1 MRFAGKDLT
10 SLFGK
15 LRRTGTLEPDPSDAG
30 SIPYVSPSQSE
41 MPYIESLAETGSGR
55 GRTYSDY
62 LDTKRKELEGFEEHS
77 DPWKKPEKKE
87 EEVVK
92 PVDPDPV
99 DPVDEKTDGRKFTE
113 NLYGGQSLTDDELAA
128 KMKYNPAT
136 TPEDWAR
143 AFGKCRTTTSSDKH
157 ASIPSDC
164 YWPEEGGLEGSDFYS
179 VGKGGGTAHAKRGQA
194 ASRAK
199 AAAARA
205 KNKSKSN
212 KTNKRGHNS
221 SGSGMSNRSRGK

>member
-1 MRFAGKDLT
+1 MRFAGADL
-10 SLFGK
+10 SKLFGK

-41 MPYIESLAETGSGR
+41 MPYIKSLSETDSGR

-77 DPWKKPEKKE
+77 DPWRKPEEE
-87 EEVVK
+87 EEVVVK
-92 PVDPDPV
+92 PEDPDPV
-99 DPVDEKTDGRKFTE
+99 DPVDEKTDGRKFME
-113 NLYGGQSLTDDELAA
+113 NLYQKQLNEGLSLEDA
-128 KMKYNPAT
+128 MKYNPAT

-157 ASIPSDC
+157 SSIPSDC

-179 VGKGGGTAHAKRGQA
+179 VGKGGGTAHAKSGQA
-194 ASRAK
+194 AARAK
-199 AAAARA
+199 AAAGRAARA
-205 KNKSKSN
+205 KASSKKGGYSSPKSK
-212 KTNKRGHNS
+212 RG
-221 SGSGMSNRSRGK
+221 R

>member
-1 MRFAGKDLT
+1 
-10 SLFGK
+10 
-15 LRRTGTLEPDPSDAG
+15 
-30 SIPYVSPSQSE
+30 
-41 MPYIESLAETGSGR
+41 
-55 GRTYSDY
+55 
-62 LDTKRKELEGFEEHS
+62 
-77 DPWKKPEKKE
+77 
-87 EEVVK
+87 
-92 PVDPDPV
+92 
-99 DPVDEKTDGRKFTE
+99 
-113 NLYGGQSLTDDELAA
+113 
-128 KMKYNPAT
+128 MKYNPAT

-205 KNKSKSN
+205 KASTKKGGYSTPKSK
-212 KTNKRGHNS
+212 R
-221 SGSGMSNRSRGK
+221 NR